1 VHVTRHGDGKY
12 TYGSKTIHAQI
23 VDDHQNQ
30 KKLVIRM
37 NGGWTVIEDF
47 LKRYAE
53 EESKAQPDTML
64 KPQSSVVGKS
74 TVGRRSPGRASP
86 TSKRH
91 GSPNQPSW
99 ARQ

>member
-1 VHVTRHGDGKY
+1 
-12 TYGSKTIHAQI
+12 
-23 VDDHQNQ
+23 
-30 KKLVIRM
+30 
-37 NGGWTVIEDF
+37 